1 MGYRV
6 NTQNTEWVIRKT
18 HRIQS
23 GLFGKHTEYRVGYS
37 ENTQNTEWVIKHT
50 EYRVGYWVNT
60 QNTEWVIG

>member
-1 MGYRV
+1 MGYRVKHTEYRVGYRV
-6 NTQNTEWVIRKT
+6 NTQNTEWVIGKT

-23 GLFGKHTEYRVGYS
+23 GLLG
-37 ENTQNTEWVIKHT
+37 KHT

>member
-1 MGYRV
+1 MGK

-23 GLFGKHTEYRVGYS
+23 GLFGKHTEYRVGY
-37 ENTQNTEWVIKHT
+37 
-50 EYRVGYWVNT
+50 RVNT